1 MHYNSI
7 RDNRRRRHHGRDRA
21 CPVSTKR
28 TQHGEMVLNDFGQIA
43 YDEWAKLPERFPNMI
58 LDVFQIMPNNPT
70 LHHHS
75 RLIRLRKSLKKRY

>member
-1 MHYNSI
+1 
-7 RDNRRRRHHGRDRA
+7 
-21 CPVSTKR
+21 
-28 TQHGEMVLNDFGQIA
+28 MVLNDFGQIA